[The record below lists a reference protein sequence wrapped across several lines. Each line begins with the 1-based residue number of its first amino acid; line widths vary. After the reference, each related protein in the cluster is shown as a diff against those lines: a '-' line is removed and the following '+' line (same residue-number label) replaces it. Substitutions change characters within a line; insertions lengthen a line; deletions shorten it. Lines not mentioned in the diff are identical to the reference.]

1 MKWNEWTKGLNE
13 WLTDWMNEW
22 NGRMDEWMNEWTN
35 ERMTVWSE
43 WMNELVK
50 EWMSEWMN
58 EWRKLINAWI
68 TEICKLYLPKVLW
81 RCQICTVSM
90 WNPALAT
97 VSCAFCRPHLPK
109 VLRTW
114 QSFTIFVWNL
124 ATVSCAFGWPHLPR
138 VLRHW
143 QLKKNKCKSSSS
155 YSPVHV
161 LSATFADR
169 SPQPRKQRPYFGD
182 HGSHFN
188 LTEKNTEFRARKS
201 CQAWTNSRFPDPL
214 HFPTTWCWYGW
225 HDDVVDMMVRMLAMT
240 IVRNSEVF

>member
-1 MKWNEWTKGLNE
+1 MHESLK
-13 WLTDWMNEW
+13 
-22 NGRMDEWMNEWTN
+22 
-35 ERMTVWSE
+35 
-43 WMNELVK
+43 
-50 EWMSEWMN
+50 
-58 EWRKLINAWI
+58 
-68 TEICKLYLPKVLW
+68 ICKLYLPKVLW

-109 VLRTW
+109 SAPNV
-114 QSFTIFVWNL
+114 TIFYDFCMKSRYSLVRIWL
-124 ATVSCAFGWPHLPR
+124 ASSSKSSPALTV
-138 VLRHW
+138 
-143 QLKKNKCKSSSS
+143 KKNKCKSSSS

-214 HFPTTWCWYGW
+214 HFPTTWRWYGW